1 MVAHIPEPARTTP
14 LLLAPGP
21 SEADPAVLA
30 AMSHGAESHFG
41 QAFCSVFGDVLSMTR
56 QLFVSSD
63 PAAQPFVL
71 GGSGSLGWDF
81 VATNFLPQGSKVLT
95 LSTGFFADGFAS
107 CLETYGLEVTKLDVP
122 VGASPD
128 MARVEEE
135 LSTGQYRM
143 IVATHVETSTAVL
156 TRLQPIREILNRVSP
171 STLFVVDAV
180 ASMVAEELRFD
191 EWGIDVV
198 VTGSQK
204 AIGCP
209 PGLSIIMVSA
219 RALKAAE
226 NREGKPITWYASLP
240 RWLPI
245 MRKYEAKEPSY
256 FATPPT
262 QVVRALKASLERI
275 LARGMEET
283 WRLHAEKSALVKK
296 TVASLGLRQ
305 LAELEED
312 QSNAVTA
319 IWVPEGVV
327 AKELLARV
335 LAKGVM
341 LASGMHQEVGSRYIR
356 FGHMGYSVTS
366 GEGHIETGLRVLTE
380 TIVELYNER
389 MEKEAAEQDMAL
401 SASILDST
409 VQEVAVA

>member
-1 MVAHIPEPARTTP
+1 
-14 LLLAPGP
+14 
-21 SEADPAVLA
+21 
-30 AMSHGAESHFG
+30 
-41 QAFCSVFGDVLSMTR
+41 
-56 QLFVSSD
+56 
-63 PAAQPFVL
+63 
-71 GGSGSLGWDF
+71 
-81 VATNFLPQGSKVLT
+81 
-95 LSTGFFADGFAS
+95 
-107 CLETYGLEVTKLDVP
+107 VP

-128 MARVEEE
+128 LARVEEE
-135 LSTGQYRM
+135 LSKGCYGM
-143 IVATHVETSTAVL
+143 VVVTHVETSTAVL
-156 TRLQPIREILNRVSP
+156 TRLQPIKEMLDRVAP
-171 STLFVVDAV
+171 QTLFVVDAV
-180 ASMVAEELRFD
+180 ASLVAEELRFD

-226 NREGKPITWYASLP
+226 DREGKPITWYASLP

-262 QVVRALKASLERI
+262 QIVRALKESLHRI

-283 WRLHAEKSALVKK
+283 WRLHREKSALVKK
-296 TVASLGLRQ
+296 SIASLGLRQ

-327 AKELLARV
+327 AKDLLAKA
-335 LAKGVM
+335 LSKGVM
-341 LASGMHQEVGSRYIR
+341 LASGMHKDVGSRYIR
-356 FGHMGYSVTS
+356 FGHMGYSVVG

-380 TIVELYNER
+380 SILEMYNER
-389 MEKEAAEQDMAL
+389 LERENAAIEA
-401 SASILDST
+401 
-409 VQEVAVA
+409 VQSESVLGLGVQGVAVAQG